1 MPEPVSSR
9 SGRRAVT
16 VALALLAVGATG
28 SPVVQAAEAAPGV
41 RQDFNGDGYEDLA
54 VAAPHATV
62 SGKARAGYVA
72 VLYGSAS
79 GLEAGSKKVYTQA
92 SAGIPGT
99 PEADDLFGSSLTAT
113 DLDGD
118 GFTDLVVG
126 SAKEQWEQGGIA
138 RQGNRTVLW
147 GGSAGF
153 SSGKVL
159 PAVGSSPYQ
168 GGTTVTGDFD
178 GDGHQD
184 LLKPGLV
191 QYGPFSRDGLPAS
204 ARTDTELVDG
214 DIELA
219 DFVAGD
225 VDGDG
230 ITDLVTHARSYDPD
244 DEGDR
249 GDHLLYVHGGR
260 EGFQPPVVLRDARG
274 ERIRA
279 GLSLALGDV
288 NGDHRADIVVGGD
301 SLKVIDGTA
310 NGPAASRPPR
320 VITQDSPGVPGVDEP
335 EDVFGYDVS
344 VGDVDG
350 DGYGDILA
358 GDPYEAVEALKQ
370 AGTFAVVPG
379 GPNGPTGA
387 GTKVFGQNSAG
398 VPGAAEQGDR
408 FGENT
413 ALLDSNGD
421 GRAEPVVAAVAEN
434 AYAGAVWV
442 LRSGAA
448 GATAD
453 GSFSFGAGTLGTVAD
468 GARLGDE
475 FPR

>member
-1 MPEPVSSR
+1 MPEPVSLR

-16 VALALLAVGATG
+16 VAL
-28 SPVVQAAEAAPGV
+28 PP
-41 RQDFNGDGYEDLA
+41 D
-54 VAAPHATV
+54 ATV

-79 GLEAGSKKVYTQA
+79 GLEAGSKQVCTQA
-92 SAGIPGT
+92 SARIPGT
-99 PEADDLFGSSLTAT
+99 PEADDLFGSELTAA
-113 DLDGD
+113 DLDRD

-126 SAKEQWEQGGIA
+126 SGKERWEQGGVA
-138 RQGNRTVLW
+138 RQGSRTVLW
-147 GGSAGF
+147 GGSSGF

-168 GGTTVTGDFD
+168 GGTTVTGDFE

-184 LLKPGLV
+184 LLKPGLE
-191 QYGPFSRDGLPAS
+191 QYGSFGRDGLPAS

-244 DEGDR
+244 DVGDR
-249 GDHLLYVHGGR
+249 GDHLLYLRGGR
-260 EGFQPPVVLRDARG
+260 DGFQPPVVLRDARG
-274 ERIRA
+274 ERIGA
-279 GLSLALGDV
+279 GFSLALGDV

-301 SLKVIDGTA
+301 SLRVIDGTA

-320 VITQDSPGVPGVDEP
+320 VITQDSPGVTGVDEP
-335 EDVFGYDVS
+335 EDAFGYDVS

-358 GDPYEAVEALKQ
+358 GDPCEAVEALKQ

-387 GTKVFGQNSAG
+387 GTKVFGQNSAE

-413 ALLDSNGD
+413 VLLDGDGD

-448 GATAD
+448 GATAA
-453 GSFSFGAGTLGTVAD
+453 GSFSFGADTLGTVAD

>member
-1 MPEPVSSR
+1 MPEPVSLR

-28 SPVVQAAEAAPGV
+28 SPVVQAAETAPGV

-79 GLEAGSKKVYTQA
+79 GLEAGSKHVYTQA
-92 SAGIPGT
+92 SARIPGT
-99 PEADDLFGSSLTAT
+99 PEADDLFGSELTAA

-118 GFTDLVVG
+118 GFTD
-126 SAKEQWEQGGIA
+126 
-138 RQGNRTVLW
+138 
-147 GGSAGF
+147 
-153 SSGKVL
+153 
-159 PAVGSSPYQ
+159 
-168 GGTTVTGDFD
+168 
-178 GDGHQD
+178 
-184 LLKPGLV
+184 
-191 QYGPFSRDGLPAS
+191 
-204 ARTDTELVDG
+204 
-214 DIELA
+214 
-219 DFVAGD
+219 
-225 VDGDG
+225 
-230 ITDLVTHARSYDPD
+230 
-244 DEGDR
+244 
-249 GDHLLYVHGGR
+249 
-260 EGFQPPVVLRDARG
+260 GFQPPVVLRDARG
-274 ERIRA
+274 ERIGA
-279 GLSLALGDV
+279 GFSLALGDV

-301 SLKVIDGTA
+301 SLRVIDGTT

-320 VITQDSPGVPGVDEP
+320 VIPQDSPGVPGVDEP
-335 EDVFGYDVS
+335 EDAFGYDVS

-350 DGYGDILA
+350 DGCGDILA

-370 AGTFAVVPG
+370 AGTFAVVPA

-387 GTKVFGQNSAG
+387 GTKVFGQNSAE
-398 VPGAAEQGDR
+398 VPGTAEQGDR

-413 ALLDSNGD
+413 VLLDGDGDGDGD

-448 GATAD
+448 GATAA